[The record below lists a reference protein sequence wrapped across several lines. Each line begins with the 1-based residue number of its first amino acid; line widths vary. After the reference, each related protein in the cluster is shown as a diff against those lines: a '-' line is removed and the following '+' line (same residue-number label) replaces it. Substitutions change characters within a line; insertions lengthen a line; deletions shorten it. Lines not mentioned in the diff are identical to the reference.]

1 MTFVCVGGITA
12 ATLALPTQTVGA
24 GLFMVPPLFGHF
36 LSHWMTFRHI
46 PLRDVATQR
55 DKQKIAGL
63 VQVATVDPHH
73 NHVRPSAT
81 PIKTRVHLL
90 GHTLIGVPATAL
102 AVGPPCPLG

>member
-1 MTFVCVGGITA
+1 MTFVCAGGSIA
-12 ATLALPTQTVGA
+12 AALALPTPTVGA

-36 LSHWMTFRHI
+36 LSHWMTFRYI

-63 VQVATVDPHH
+63 VQVATVDPYH

-90 GHTLIGVPATAL
+90 GHTLNGFPTTAL
-102 AVGPPCPLG
+102 VAVPPHPLG